1 MLIPLSDDCSPAR
14 CLRSLNCPAPCLPG
28 GRPAVAV
35 AKPGSHPG
43 CAGRSLMCD
52 CSPARCLRSLM
63 CDCSPDCDC
72 SPNFPHPSRPAPGC
86 WRRGLRRACARLV
99 RARRLPVLV
108 VVSVIAVS
116 LVIAVSSYSIQ
127 IVSFFFAKKNILFLR
142 FFYKKNSLLVAVV
155 RVGQRP
161 RQRREGC
168 FFYLNFN
175 VL

>member
-1 MLIPLSDDCSPAR
+1 MLIRLSDDCSPAR

-43 CAGRSLMCD
+43 CAGRSPDCD

-72 SPNFPHPSRPAPGC
+72 SPNLPHPSRPAPGC

-108 VVSVIAVS
+108 VVVIAVS
-116 LVIAVSSYSIQ
+116 LVIAVSSYSLKL
-127 IVSFFFAKKNILFLR
+127 VSFFFAKKNILFLR

-155 RVGQRP
+155 RVGQRRP
-161 RQRREGC
+161 ACRERL
-168 FFYLNFN
+168 FFLSEFYAL
-175 VL
+175 